1 MSRSTRSFLLA
12 CVGVGSLLSATAA
25 AASTGMPQ
33 PSITKQL
40 VGVPCSVTVY
50 GLAFINGGTPS
61 MSYGGGVSCA
71 GGVGQKTVNVVPEV
85 GKAVN
90 GQQHWYVIGGIG
102 LYQGPT
108 PVNPLRVS
116 GTTSFVAGH
125 VYRLLVYGGV
135 TLPDGRTSS
144 MTICSGCAPSTSPL
158 PTLRVTGYDRNEPFP
173 PRTVP
178 IKGIAGLS
186 CSVTEFGPVFK
197 IVNLTYVDPRH
208 TVRRPL
214 PGLNLLESLRL
225 GQQQVRRQD
234 RLVHDRGFV
243 PEQQTDRNQ
252 PGLSHDRSN
261 RVPGSRISNQGLS
274 HSQVRDL
281 ERRDHQIGHRLRG
294 RGSPVAAR
302 PTGTRCSEPGRRAF
316 VGAELRRRQDRLGEA
331 GVVPAQDRQTV
342 ARLDA
347 RLVQPAG

>member
-1 MSRSTRSFLLA
+1 MSRSRRFLLLA
-12 CVGVGSLLSATAA
+12 CVGVGSLLFATAA
-25 AASTGMPQ
+25 AASAGMPQ

-40 VGVPCSVTVY
+40 ADVPCSVTVY
-50 GLAFINGGTPS
+50 GLAFTNSGTPS

-71 GGVGQKTVNVVPEV
+71 GGVGEKTVNVVPEV

-116 GTTSFVAGH
+116 GTASFVAGH

-135 TLPDGRTSS
+135 ILPDGRTSS

-186 CSVTEFGPVFK
+186 CSVTEFGSVFK
-197 IVNLTYVDPRH
+197 IVNLTYVNTYAGSTSCVGAKNIGQR
-208 TVRRPL
+208 
-214 PGLNLLESLRL
+214 SLTICA
-225 GQQQVRRQD
+225 QVS
-234 RLVHDRGFV
+234 
-243 PEQQTDRNQ
+243 N
-252 PGLSHDRSN
+252 RSN
-261 RVPGSRISNQGLS
+261 GQTAWYTIAGSCLSNKLTASNPVDLTTGRTASQGHGYRIKASAT
-274 HSQVRDL
+274 VKY
-281 ERRDHQIGHRLRG
+281 
-294 RGSPVAAR
+294 
-302 PTGTRCSEPGRRAF
+302 PTSGATITKSAT
-316 VGAELRRRQDRLGEA
+316 VYGAEA
-331 GVVPAQDRQTV
+331 AP
-342 ARLDA
+342 
-347 RLVQPAG
+347 

>member
-1 MSRSTRSFLLA
+1 M
-12 CVGVGSLLSATAA
+12 
-25 AASTGMPQ
+25 
-33 PSITKQL
+33 
-40 VGVPCSVTVY
+40 TVY

-197 IVNLTYVDPRH
+197 IVNLTYVD
-208 TVRRPL
+208 TYAGSTSCFGAKNV
-214 PGLNLLESLRL
+214 
-225 GQQQVRRQD
+225 GQRTLTICAQV
-234 RLVHDRGFV
+234 
-243 PEQQTDRNQ
+243 
-252 PGLSHDRSN
+252 SN
-261 RVPGSRISNQGLS
+261 RSAGKTAWYTIAGSCLSNKLTAT
-274 HSQVRDL
+274 
-281 ERRDHQIGHRLRG
+281 
-294 RGSPVAAR
+294 SPVYLTTGRTAYQGHGYRIKASATVKYATSSAAI
-302 PTGTRCSEPGRRAF
+302 TKSAT
-316 VGAELRRRQDRLGEA
+316 VYGAEA
-331 GVVPAQDRQTV
+331 AP
-342 ARLDA
+342 
-347 RLVQPAG
+347 